1 MKVFAAHNADENIR
15 RESSAGG
22 VFSII
27 ATKVIETGGV
37 VYGAAFDSKWQVVHR
52 RVDNVSDLSLFR
64 GSKYVYS
71 KFAPA
76 ITNAINDLNDGRRVL
91 FSGTPCQVA
100 AMRKRAGENEN
111 LLLVEVVCHGAP
123 EPQYW
128 ERYLDEVCTHNGLT
142 RQDIVSISFRDKRT
156 GWKSYSFTI
165 TFKNGKTFTQRG
177 SVDLYMRAFLSDYTI
192 RRACFQCP
200 FKYPDN
206 SKADITLG
214 DFWGIEKVAPQI
226 NNNLGTTIAVCRTKL
241 GESTIGIIQDATEV
255 DFESI
260 CRYNPAIVAPARKP
274 ELYDC
279 FAEEAKTAD
288 RLVPIFDKYAGIK
301 LLGSIK
307 NILRRVISLLG
318 R

>member
-22 VFSII
+22 VFSIL
-27 ATKVIETGGV
+27 ATNVIEAGGI
-37 VYGAAFDSKWQVVHR
+37 VYGAAFDDQWHVVHR
-52 RVDNVSDLSLFR
+52 RVDNISDLAMLR
-64 GSKYVYS
+64 GSKYAYS

-76 ITNAINDLNDGRRVL
+76 ISYAIKNLNEGRRVL

-100 AMRKRAGENEN
+100 AMKTKAGENDN

-123 EPQYW
+123 KPQYW
-128 ERYLDEVCTHNGLT
+128 ERYLDEVCNHNRLT

-156 GWKSYSFTI
+156 GWKNYSFTI

-177 SVDLYMRAFLSDYTI
+177 SVNLYMRAFLSDYTI
-192 RRACFQCP
+192 RRVCFQCP
-200 FKYPDN
+200 FKYPDD

-241 GESTIGIIQDATEV
+241 GESTIVIVQDVAEV

-260 CRYNPAIVAPARKP
+260 CRYNPAIVVPARKP
-274 ELYDC
+274 ELYNR
-279 FAEEAKTAD
+279 FAEEAKTAES
-288 RLVPIFDKYAGIK
+288 LIPIFDKYAGIK
-301 LLGSIK
+301 LSGSIK